1 MDWNNKHAV
10 LTAVSN
16 NGAALKY
23 TVLELQ
29 ADREVVLVAVS
40 NYGYALEYASSELRA
55 DRVVVLATV
64 SNKGHALEYASP
76 ELRADR
82 EVVLAALSN
91 FGRALQCSPEL
102 QADREVVLTAV
113 NNDIK
118 ALKYASP
125 ELRVKFRNKTREQ
138 INELLTEQSKVYINK
153 EEKDEECPI
162 CLENYGKNRLIK
174 LNCGHIIH
182 FECWNQWK
190 KHKSSCPLCRAKQ
203 P

>member
-1 MDWNNKHAV
+1 MDWNNKQAV

-76 ELRADR
+76 ELYR
-82 EVVLAALSN
+82 E
-91 FGRALQCSPEL
+91 
-102 QADREVVLTAV
+102 
-113 NNDIK
+113 
-118 ALKYASP
+118 
-125 ELRVKFRNKTREQ
+125 FRNKTREQ
-138 INELLTEQSKVYINK
+138 INELLNFERKQKNQRSQPKSQPKIYINK
-153 EEKDEECPI
+153 ELYDLLKINSNATRTENKKAYYKQALKYHPDKNPGHEE
-162 CLENYGKNRLIK
+162 L
-174 LNCGHIIH
+174 
-182 FECWNQWK
+182 FK
-190 KHKSSCPLCRAKQ
+190 KISHAYQVLSKI
-203 P
+203 

>member
-1 MDWNNKHAV
+1 MDWNNKQAV

-16 NGAALKY
+16 
-23 TVLELQ
+23 
-29 ADREVVLVAVS
+29 DI
-40 NYGYALEYASSELRA
+40 YALQ
-55 DRVVVLATV
+55 
-64 SNKGHALEYASP
+64 HASP
-76 ELRADR
+76 ELK
-82 EVVLAALSN
+82 
-91 FGRALQCSPEL
+91 
-102 QADREVVLTAV
+102 ADREVVLTAV
-113 NNDIK
+113 SNNGYALKFVSPELRSDREVVLAALYNDIY
-118 ALKYASP
+118 ALNYASP
-125 ELRVKFRNKTREQ
+125 ELYREFRNKTREQ
-138 INELLTEQSKVYINK
+138 INELLNFERKQSEVYINE

>member
-1 MDWNNKHAV
+1 MDWNNKQAV
-10 LTAVSN
+10 LTEVTRNS
-16 NGAALKY
+16 Y
-23 TVLELQ
+23 TLRYASPELQ
-29 ADREVVLVAVS
+29 GDREVVLAAVS
-40 NYGYALEYASSELRA
+40 NDGRALEYASR
-55 DRVVVLATV
+55 
-64 SNKGHALEYASP
+64 

-82 EVVLAALSN
+82 EVVLTAVSNNGYALK
-91 FGRALQCSPEL
+91 FVSPEL
-102 QADREVVLTAV
+102 RSDREVVLAALY
-113 NNDIK
+113 NDIY
-118 ALKYASP
+118 ALNYASP
-125 ELRVKFRNKTREQ
+125 ELYREFRNKTREQ
-138 INELLTEQSKVYINK
+138 INELLNLERKLNQKKQSKVYINE